1 MARARVLTGLVTAT
15 AVAFGGLAVVATPAQ
30 AYGPAE
36 SSVKCRLYFS
46 DAGEGISPSTYTD
59 TFTLTASPAAP
70 NPGATVTVTMTGASG
85 PVSGPVE
92 IAAGTMVVRATVDI
106 SGDATGSVDLASG
119 AYPAA
124 LVPTYSPS
132 GSWSATGTY
141 TAGSGTSTLA
151 LKQLKLDDSS
161 FYNADTYC
169 ADAPADADF
178 KASGGA
184 VSATITQDVASTTA
198 WSTGIRSGG
207 TTAVPAAT
215 PLALR
220 VGDAIDL
227 SGDDSWAA
235 GSPLYFTVCST
246 DDTTACAPPAVA
258 NTVFGQNGDDA
269 VPVVDG
275 SGQLTSGSLNL
286 GAIQAP
292 GLAYVQLW
300 QGTIIPPGFSRVVT
314 KYANIPVR
322 LLGDRLVE
330 ATTDTVLEGNALS
343 VTGSGWYPGES
354 VTVTAGTSSLGTVV
368 ASATGEIAA
377 SGIVTDK
384 AATSVLASG
393 IGGSDTDTITVT
405 PIANVLT
412 GTYALAP
419 TSLWATQ
426 SAKVTP
432 SAIGAAV
439 STVKVAWGDGS
450 ALQTVSKTAATTH
463 TFTKAG
469 SFAVKATFTHANGRS
484 VVKSIGTVVVKL
496 DAVKPTA
503 VLTLPAKSKRPAVAS
518 WKTLR
523 GTSADTGLGAK
534 SVVVFLTEK
543 RGTAYYYYTG
553 AAWKKAASAA
563 QAKAK
568 AKRITVTVSSGK
580 WSLAVKRLVK
590 GTLSVSYQA
599 VDKAGNK
606 SAVKTY
612 AQKLTR

>member
-1 MARARVLTGLVTAT
+1 
-15 AVAFGGLAVVATPAQ
+15 
-30 AYGPAE
+30 
-36 SSVKCRLYFS
+36 
-46 DAGEGISPSTYTD
+46 
-59 TFTLTASPAAP
+59 
-70 NPGATVTVTMTGASG
+70 
-85 PVSGPVE
+85 
-92 IAAGTMVVRATVDI
+92 VDI
-106 SGDATGSVDLASG
+106 SGDAAGSVDLASG

-151 LKQLKLDDSS
+151 LKLLKLDDSS
-161 FYNADTYC
+161 FFNADTYC
-169 ADAPADADF
+169 ADAPDDADF
-178 KASGGA
+178 KATGGS
-184 VSATITQDVASTTA
+184 VSATITEDVASKTA

-258 NTVFGQNGDDA
+258 NTVFGQNGEDD

-275 SGQLTSGSLNL
+275 SGQVTSGSLRL

-300 QGTIIPPGFSRVVT
+300 QGTVIPPGFGRVVT

-330 ATTDTVLEGNALS
+330 ATTDTVLEGNTLS
-343 VTGSGWYPGES
+343 VTGSGWYPGET
-354 VTVTAGTSSLGTVV
+354 VTITAGTSSLGTVV

-384 AATSVLASG
+384 TATSVLATG
-393 IGGSDTDTITVT
+393 IGGTDSDPITVT

-432 SAIGAAV
+432 SAVGGAVA
-439 STVKVAWGDGS
+439 SVKVSWGDGS

-463 TFTKAG
+463 TFSKAG

-484 VVKSIGTVVVKL
+484 VVKNLGTVVVRL
-496 DAVKPTA
+496 DTVKPTA

-543 RGTAYYYYTG
+543 RGTAHYYYTG
-553 AAWKKAASAA
+553 SAWKKAASAT
-563 QAKAK
+563 QAKNK
-568 AKRITVTVSSGK
+568 AKRITVTVSAGK
-580 WSLAVKRLVK
+580 WSLAVKKLVK

-606 SAVKTY
+606 SAIKAY
-612 AQKLTR
+612 SQKLTR

>member
-15 AVAFGGLAVVATPAQ
+15 AVALGGLAAVATPAQ

-46 DAGEGISPSTYTD
+46 DSGTGSSPSTYTD
-59 TFTLTASPAAP
+59 SFSLTASPAAP
-70 NPGATVTVTMTGASG
+70 VPGETVTVTVSGASG
-85 PVSGPVE
+85 ALTGPVA
-92 IAAGTMVVRATVDI
+92 IAAGSMLMRVTVDI
-106 SGDATGSVDLASG
+106 SGDATGSVDLVSDP
-119 AYPAA
+119 YPAA
-124 LVPTYSPS
+124 DVGAYTPA
-132 GSWSATGTY
+132 GAWSASGTY
-141 TAGSGTSTLA
+141 TAGTGTATLA
-151 LKQLKLDDSS
+151 LKLLKMDDQSG
-161 FYNADTYC
+161 FNVDTYC
-169 ADAPADADF
+169 SDAPADADF
-178 KASGGA
+178 KATGGS
-184 VSATITQDVASTTA
+184 VSATITQDVASKTA

-207 TTAVPAAT
+207 TTAVPDAT

-235 GSPLYFTVCST
+235 GDPLYFTVCST
-246 DDTTACAPPAVA
+246 DDTTACAPPVA
-258 NTVFGQNGDDA
+258 ANSVFSQNGEDA

-275 SGQLTSGSLNL
+275 SGQVTSGSLRL
-286 GAIQAP
+286 EEILAP

-300 QGTIIPPGFSRVVT
+300 QGTVTPPGFGRVVT

-322 LLGDRLVE
+322 FLGDRLVE
-330 ATTDTVLEGNALS
+330 ATTDTVLEGNSLS
-343 VTGSGWYPGES
+343 VTGSGWYPGET
-354 VTVTAGTSSLGTVV
+354 VTITAGTSSLGTVV

-384 AATSVLASG
+384 TATSVLATG
-393 IGGSDTDTITVT
+393 IGGTDSDPITVT

-432 SAIGAAV
+432 SAVGGAVA
-439 STVKVAWGDGS
+439 SVKVSWGDGS

-463 TFTKAG
+463 TFSKAG

-484 VVKSIGTVVVKL
+484 VVKNLGTVVVRL
-496 DAVKPTA
+496 DTVKPTA

-543 RGTAYYYYTG
+543 RGTAHYYYTG
-553 AAWKKAASAA
+553 SAWKKAASAT
-563 QAKAK
+563 QAKNK
-568 AKRITVTVSSGK
+568 AKRITVTVSAGK
-580 WSLAVKRLVK
+580 WSLAVKKLVK

-606 SAVKTY
+606 SAIKAY
-612 AQKLTR
+612 SQKLTR